1 MNKNKLFEGKK
12 MHDLAKELWPISRSL
27 TGEGNRKTLKILKKV
42 CKNLKIFE
50 INSDTKVFD
59 WKIPN
64 EWVARKAWIKDSK
77 GKKILDFT
85 KNNLHLMGYSI
96 PVHKKINFKELKKKI
111 HTLKNKPNAIPYVTS
126 YYNKDWGF
134 SLSFND
140 FKKLDKKETYEVLI
154 DTELKKGSLTF
165 GEILIP
171 GKTKKEILISTN
183 ICHPS
188 MANNELSGPVVS
200 TYLAKWINKKKNRK
214 YSYRILFLPETIG
227 AIAYLSKKYKYLKKN
242 VVAGYNVVCVGDN
255 KKYSYLPSRNGDT
268 FSDIIAQYVLKTKIK
283 KFKQYSWLDRGSDER
298 QYCSPGIDL
307 PIASIMR
314 SKYGTFPEYH
324 TSEDNLL
331 KVVTPAGLQGGY
343 DILKDALELI
353 EKNFFLKSLVLC
365 EPFYN
370 KRGMYPKFTVK
381 GDNFRELMLKMNHI
395 VSYSD
400 NKTPAIAIAEKLSI
414 TFDKFLSLVKIL
426 ERKKI
431 VKKIDY

>member
-200 TYLAKWINKKKNRK
+200 TYLAKWINKKKIENIHIEF
-214 YSYRILFLPETIG
+214 YSYQKR
-227 AIAYLSKKYKYLKKN
+227 
-242 VVAGYNVVCVGDN
+242 
-255 KKYSYLPSRNGDT
+255 
-268 FSDIIAQYVLKTKIK
+268 
-283 KFKQYSWLDRGSDER
+283 
-298 QYCSPGIDL
+298 
-307 PIASIMR
+307 
-314 SKYGTFPEYH
+314 
-324 TSEDNLL
+324 
-331 KVVTPAGLQGGY
+331 
-343 DILKDALELI
+343 LEQ
-353 EKNFFLKSLVLC
+353 
-365 EPFYN
+365 
-370 KRGMYPKFTVK
+370 
-381 GDNFRELMLKMNHI
+381 
-395 VSYSD
+395 
-400 NKTPAIAIAEKLSI
+400 
-414 TFDKFLSLVKIL
+414 
-426 ERKKI
+426 
-431 VKKIDY
+431 

>member
-200 TYLAKWINKKKNRK
+200 TYLAKWINKKKK
-214 YSYRILFLPETIG
+214 
-227 AIAYLSKKYKYLKKN
+227 
-242 VVAGYNVVCVGDN
+242 
-255 KKYSYLPSRNGDT
+255 
-268 FSDIIAQYVLKTKIK
+268 
-283 KFKQYSWLDRGSDER
+283 
-298 QYCSPGIDL
+298 
-307 PIASIMR
+307 
-314 SKYGTFPEYH
+314 
-324 TSEDNLL
+324 
-331 KVVTPAGLQGGY
+331 
-343 DILKDALELI
+343 
-353 EKNFFLKSLVLC
+353 
-365 EPFYN
+365 
-370 KRGMYPKFTVK
+370 
-381 GDNFRELMLKMNHI
+381 
-395 VSYSD
+395 
-400 NKTPAIAIAEKLSI
+400 
-414 TFDKFLSLVKIL
+414 
-426 ERKKI
+426 
-431 VKKIDY
+431 

>member
-400 NKTPAIAIAEKLSI
+400 NKIPAIAIAEKLSI
-414 TFDKFLSLVKIL
+414 TFDKFFFLFKIL
-426 ERKKI
+426 EKKKI

>member
-1 MNKNKLFEGKK
+1 
-12 MHDLAKELWPISRSL
+12 
-27 TGEGNRKTLKILKKV
+27 
-42 CKNLKIFE
+42 
-50 INSDTKVFD
+50 
-59 WKIPN
+59 
-64 EWVARKAWIKDSK
+64 
-77 GKKILDFT
+77 
-85 KNNLHLMGYSI
+85 
-96 PVHKKINFKELKKKI
+96 
-111 HTLKNKPNAIPYVTS
+111 
-126 YYNKDWGF
+126 
-134 SLSFND
+134 
-140 FKKLDKKETYEVLI
+140 
-154 DTELKKGSLTF
+154 
-165 GEILIP
+165 
-171 GKTKKEILISTN
+171 
-183 ICHPS
+183 
-188 MANNELSGPVVS
+188 
-200 TYLAKWINKKKNRK
+200 
-214 YSYRILFLPETIG
+214 
-227 AIAYLSKKYKYLKKN
+227 
-242 VVAGYNVVCVGDN
+242 
-255 KKYSYLPSRNGDT
+255 
-268 FSDIIAQYVLKTKIK
+268 
-283 KFKQYSWLDRGSDER
+283 
-298 QYCSPGIDL
+298 
-307 PIASIMR
+307 MR

>member
-400 NKTPAIAIAEKLSI
+400 NKIPAIAIAEKLSI

>member
-1 MNKNKLFEGKK
+1 MKKNKLFEGKK
-12 MHDLAKELWPISRSL
+12 MHNLAKELWPINRSL
-27 TGEGNRKTLKILKKV
+27 TGEGVRKTLKILKKV

-64 EWVARKAWIKDSK
+64 EWVVRKAWIKDSK

-96 PVHKKINFKELKKKI
+96 PVHKKIRFKELKKKI

-140 FKKLDKKETYEVLI
+140 FKKLNKKEIYEVLI
-154 DTELKKGSLTF
+154 DSELKKGSLTF

-188 MANNELSGPVVS
+188 MANNELSGPIVS
-200 TYLAKWINKKKNRK
+200 SYLAKWINNKKNRK

-227 AIAYLSKKYKYLKKN
+227 AITYLSKKYKYLKKN

-255 KKYSYLPSRNGDT
+255 KEYSYLPSRNGNT
-268 FSDIIAQYVLKTKIK
+268 FSDIIAQYVLKNKIK

-324 TSEDNLL
+324 TSDDNLL

-353 EKNFFLKSLVLC
+353 EKNFYLKSLLLC

-400 NKTPAIAIAEKLSI
+400 SKTPAIAIAEKLSI

-426 ERKKI
+426 EKKKI

>member
-400 NKTPAIAIAEKLSI
+400 NKIPAIAIAEKLSI
-414 TFDKFLSLVKIL
+414 TFDKFLSLFKIL

>member
-400 NKTPAIAIAEKLSI
+400 NKIPAIAIAEKLSI
-414 TFDKFLSLVKIL
+414 TFDKFLFLIKIL

>member
-111 HTLKNKPNAIPYVTS
+111 HILKNKPNAIPYVTS

-268 FSDIIAQYVLKTKIK
+268 FSDITSQKSIPLKI
-283 KFKQYSWLDRGSDER
+283 
-298 QYCSPGIDL
+298 I
-307 PIASIMR
+307 
-314 SKYGTFPEYH
+314 
-324 TSEDNLL
+324 LL
-331 KVVTPAGLQGGY
+331 
-343 DILKDALELI
+343 
-353 EKNFFLKSLVLC
+353 
-365 EPFYN
+365 
-370 KRGMYPKFTVK
+370 
-381 GDNFRELMLKMNHI
+381 
-395 VSYSD
+395 
-400 NKTPAIAIAEKLSI
+400 
-414 TFDKFLSLVKIL
+414 
-426 ERKKI
+426 
-431 VKKIDY
+431 